1 MALLSPEEA
10 LLQIKNHVREVSRD
24 GNRTLRVKCDT
35 AGYANGMIYTYAAL
49 FGMDNVN
56 DAGFHFLNTDK
67 YAYPRFMT
75 NEMREQ
81 ALAVTEALMNGETV
95 TFISSGSISIG
106 TTGGS
111 TTVTTDPNPTVT
123 VVSETETSKGFSLG
137 SSVYIIIGAASIILV
152 LLLWDRK
159 KK

>member
-10 LLQIKNHVREVSRD
+10 LLQINTHVQEVSRD

-35 AGYANGMIYTYAAL
+35 AHNANGMIYTYQAV

-56 DAGFHFLNTDK
+56 DAGFHFLNSDK
-67 YAYPRFMT
+67 YAYPRFKT
-75 NEMREQ
+75 SEMREQ
-81 ALAVTEALMNGETV
+81 ALAVTEALMAGKTV
-95 TFISSGSISIG
+95 TFTSSGTISIG
-106 TTGGS
+106 TVGG
-111 TTVTTDPNPTVT
+111 TTSVNTDPTPTVS
-123 VVSETETSKGFSLG
+123 VVTEPETRKGFNLG
-137 SSVYIIIGAASIILV
+137 SIIYVIIGAAVIILV